1 MKPSASEVN
10 DLYIQA
16 YTLQISFEEFL
27 EKFNQLVNLEFIG
40 ENPVE
45 FISEYPESRLERLM
59 LKTAEESQDLVLE
72 YITETDLS
80 SLGDGC
86 DYSIIYRVIPYDRY
100 IVQKGDYYSYS
111 GVSAHTHMYEVK
123 PQMVQ
128 SIEYVAV

>member
-27 EKFNQLVNLEFIG
+27 EKFNQLVNSEFIS

-45 FISEYPESRLERLM
+45 YIIEYPESRLERLM

-72 YITETDLS
+72 YITETDTS
-80 SLGDGC
+80 DIGDGC
-86 DYSIIYRVIPYDRY
+86 AYSIIYRVIPYDRY
-100 IVQKGDYYSYS
+100 IVQKGVYYSYS
-111 GVSAHTHMYEVK
+111 GVLVNTHMYEVK
-123 PQMVQ
+123 PQTVQ